1 MMIVNIFLF
10 LFAPFYAVILRI
22 CTGGPPP
29 EAPSHLNCIRRL
41 EYYLCHSTYR
51 QTLAGMLPL
60 LFFGNMLI
68 AIGEGRYPPSIFWPS
83 SSPTP
88 ILQFLTVMLLYAAI
102 VLLLIVYGK
111 RGDPK
116 AEAAERIDLYLSVIM
131 YYWY

>member
-1 MMIVNIFLF
+1 MMITTIFLF
-10 LFAPFYAVILRI
+10 LFAPFYAAILRI

-29 EAPSHLNCIRRL
+29 EAPSHLSCIRRL

-60 LFFGNMLI
+60 LFFGHMLI
-68 AIGEGRYPPSIFWPS
+68 AIDEGKYSPSILWPS

-102 VLLLIVYGK
+102 VLLLTVYGK

-116 AEAAERIDLYLSVIM
+116 AEASERMDLYLSVIM